1 MSLSE
6 KWLNVLRGDRKKS
19 PLGSRRKSAKAGLAG
34 FTLLEVILAVMI
46 LGGGLTVIYR
56 AIIVNA
62 RMVSISRERQEVA
75 YVFSLGE
82 LEHPL
87 RDIEDIEEDAVV
99 EPDATLREGYIF
111 ERTVDE
117 KEEPE
122 EGVEDDGLYVVRT
135 IVTWG
140 DGENREEIVRYLRKT
155 Q

>member
-1 MSLSE
+1 MT
-6 KWLNVLRGDRKKS
+6 W
-19 PLGSRRKSAKAGLAG
+19 RRKRKTGTAG
-34 FTLLEVILAVMI
+34 FTLLEVMLAVII
-46 LGGGLTVIYR
+46 LGGTLSVLYR
-56 AIIVNA
+56 SIIVNV
-62 RMVSISRERQEVA
+62 RMIDVSRERQEVA

-82 LEHPL
+82 LEYPL

-99 EPDATLREGYIF
+99 DPDSSLKEGYVF

-135 IVTWG
+135 TVTWG
-140 DGENREEIVRYLRKT
+140 DGRNTEEIVRYMRKV

>member
-6 KWLNVLRGDRKKS
+6 KWLNILRGDRKKS
-19 PLGSRRKSAKAGLAG
+19 PLGSRRKSAKAG

-62 RMVSISRERQEVA
+62 RMVSVSRERQEVA

>member
-1 MSLSE
+1 MSLNE

-19 PLGSRRKSAKAGLAG
+19 PLGSRRKSAKAG

-62 RMVSISRERQEVA
+62 RMVSVSRERQEVA
-75 YVFSLGE
+75 YIFSLGE